1 MTKKIFSIIIL
12 SILVLSGCASSK
24 SDIDYENITTATN
37 TTTESLTKDNQED
50 VTYYDG
56 TTSYEDVL
64 ARQPY
69 KVGSKAEID
78 NEDNSKITFTL
89 SGLSEGNPTYENG
102 VFVFVNGVPQL
113 CKNEAG
119 NDNYIS
125 VETMDAST
133 DLVKTYIC
141 QYNNVNEAD
150 KYVCRVMRMLM
161 PSTLITDQ
169 RNFTFGHKQSLK
181 PNLTKNIV
189 CEPTNNTDI
198 GNLKGKKITY
208 EESTS
213 NTDVLVVDA
222 INGDFLA
229 PTVLER
235 DSVVGQ
241 YMIELTPQI
250 AGEYVISFWGNG
262 KPVQLGN
269 HMFYQVDVET
279 DYKYQYAFD
288 MTEEFVENIDNFYTV
303 VCPVSDMGDVRK
315 TFSKIFV
322 DEYRK

>member
-12 SILVLSGCASSK
+12 SILVLSGCALSK

-37 TTTESLTKDNQED
+37 TTTEPLTEDNRED

-78 NEDNSKITFTL
+78 KEDNSKITFTL

-125 VETMDAST
+125 VETMDTST

-150 KYVCRVMRMLM
+150 EYVCRVMRMLM
-161 PSTLITDQ
+161 PNTLITDQ
-169 RNFTFGHKQSLK
+169 RNFTFGHMQSLK

-189 CEPTNNTDI
+189 CEPTNDTDI

-208 EESTS
+208 EEAMAES
-213 NTDVLVVDA
+213 
-222 INGDFLA
+222 
-229 PTVLER
+229 
-235 DSVVGQ
+235 
-241 YMIELTPQI
+241 
-250 AGEYVISFWGNG
+250 
-262 KPVQLGN
+262 KPV
-269 HMFYQVDVET
+269 E
-279 DYKYQYAFD
+279 
-288 MTEEFVENIDNFYTV
+288 
-303 VCPVSDMGDVRK
+303 
-315 TFSKIFV
+315 
-322 DEYRK
+322 